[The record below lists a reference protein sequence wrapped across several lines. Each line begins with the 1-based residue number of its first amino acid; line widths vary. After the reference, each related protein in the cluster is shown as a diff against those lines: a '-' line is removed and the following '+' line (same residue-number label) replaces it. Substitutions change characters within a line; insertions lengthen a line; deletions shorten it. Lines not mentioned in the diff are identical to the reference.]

1 MKNGFSFRNIFYLTL
16 IITIVFISCGGP
28 KKEPQTPT
36 AGYITVKG
44 SEEVL
49 PMMMEQGYAFM
60 DLYAKAK
67 VLVLDG
73 GSDRA
78 LAAIFTDSAQI
89 AFTTRPISDA
99 EIERSKQAGFKINEY
114 KICKD
119 GIAIVVNPK
128 NPVKKLSVEQVI
140 DIFTGKLKSW
150 ADGSP
155 IRVCIWDENSG
166 TFEYFQDSILKGK
179 EYLKQAWRFATTED
193 IIKHIDQE
201 KSAIGMI
208 SMSRLYQNWS
218 PLVEETRIKALPI
231 GLTAQSNF
239 IYPDESTVHDGT
251 YPFIRYIY
259 MYTPNDPKGLDSGFI
274 SFITSTAGQK
284 LIVGNGLVPITIPVK
299 YKKETM

>member
-1 MKNGFSFRNIFYLTL
+1 MKNGFSFRNFFYPII
-16 IITIVFISCGGP
+16 IITIIFIGCGGP

-49 PMMMEQGYAFM
+49 PMMMEQAYAFM

-78 LAAIFTDSAQI
+78 LAAIFTDSAQV
-89 AFTTRPISDA
+89 AFTTRPISTA
-99 EIERSKQAGFKINEY
+99 ELERSKQAGFKVNEY

-128 NPVKKLSVEQVI
+128 NPIKKLSVEQVI
-140 DIFTGKLKSW
+140 DIFTGKLKNW

-155 IRVCIWDENSG
+155 IRVCIWDDNSG
-166 TFEYFQDSILKGK
+166 TFEYFKDSILKGK
-179 EYLKQAWRFATTED
+179 EYLKRAWRFATTED
-193 IIKHIDQE
+193 IIKHINQE

-218 PLVEETRIKALPI
+218 PLVEETRIKAFDDLP
-231 GLTAQSNF
+231 GSLWRS
-239 IYPDESTVHDGT
+239 
-251 YPFIRYIY
+251 
-259 MYTPNDPKGLDSGFI
+259 
-274 SFITSTAGQK
+274 AGQGQQEIVRPGRARELAPVRHGQRGVAGSGCGGQGGAGVVGEK
-284 LIVGNGLVPITIPVK
+284 LGQITPP
-299 YKKETM
+299 